1 MMIIIVMI
9 IIHKSFFKCCFAY
22 YLISIW
28 VQWGYRVLFTSSL
41 DLSTSFG
48 SLVRPLLA
56 TVSISYGYTFTKGGI
71 VLLWRMLCEA
81 FAKHNESL
89 KANGWGNNARS
100 LHSNRVHKHQLLP
113 KYDTAAYGAS
123 ESVEEHA
130 MKYRWALWERARA
143 CISKAESLCFSI

>member
-1 MMIIIVMI
+1 MHVFTICTHLDHKIQKMHMIHTV
-9 IIHKSFFKCCFAY
+9 ST
-22 YLISIW
+22 
-28 VQWGYRVLFTSSL
+28 QWGYQVLFTSSL

-113 KYDTAAYGAS
+113 KYDTAAHGAS
-123 ESVEEHA
+123 ESVAEHA
-130 MKYRWALWERARA
+130 MDRWALWERVWLWA